1 LQGEVVDWIELPNW
15 PIFNIADMA
24 VVGAAI
30 IISILSFKNVAF
42 DKPQEKK

>member
-1 LQGEVVDWIELPNW
+1 
-15 PIFNIADMA
+15 MA

-30 IISILSFKNVAF
+30 LISILSFKNVAF